1 LKFAFGGVF
10 HESNTFCPC
19 KTTLK
24 HFQNGYLGC
33 GKDIISTSKGKKG
46 FFGGVIDAA
55 SELAVQLYPTIAA
68 AASPY
73 GPVEKTAFDYI
84 TSKLLLSLEQA
95 GTIDGVILCLHGG
108 MVAENYLDPE
118 GEILF
123 LVREKVGPKIPIV
136 CTLDMHANFSQRMVD
151 TADAFFGN
159 NENPHLDSYDR
170 GVEASQVLY
179 KIAKG
184 RLKPVMALKKPG
196 MLPPTLKVNPPHSGP
211 MVKLFNRAFAME
223 KNPQVINVNM
233 ASGFPWSDVPDV
245 GMGVVTVVHKD
256 RGLAEKLAE
265 ELCQK
270 LWDARQEFLPSLTPI
285 DEAVEKAM
293 RAEKGPVI
301 LADVADNPGDGTTED
316 STGILRSLIQHGAT
330 EVGFA
335 LIHDPEAVEKCVST
349 GVGSQVTL
357 DVGGKDP
364 TWGDPVTLTG
374 TVKTLSDGVFW
385 PLGPLYGGHQVGI
398 GRTVVLETKG
408 IEIIIA
414 EHTYPPN
421 DPEVFRRHGI
431 EPSRK
436 KILVVKTFK
445 MHMEPNYRPFTKE
458 IIEVDAPGQ
467 ASPNLKRFNWTR
479 IPRPMFP
486 IDDV

>member
-1 LKFAFGGVF
+1 MKFALGGVF

-24 HFQNGYLGC
+24 HFQIRC
-33 GKDIISTSKGKKG
+33 GEEIISTLKGKKS

-55 SELAVQLYPTIAA
+55 GELAVQLYPTIAA
-68 AASPY
+68 DASPY

-84 TSKLLLSLEQA
+84 TSKLLQSLEQA
-95 GTIDGVILCLHGG
+95 GAIDGVMLCLHGG
-108 MVAENYLDPE
+108 MVAENSPDPE
-118 GEILF
+118 GEILS
-123 LVREKVGPKIPIV
+123 LVQEKVSPKTPIV
-136 CTLDMHANFSQRMVD
+136 CTLDMHANVSQRMVD
-151 TADAFFGN
+151 NADAFFGN

-170 GVEASQVLY
+170 GVEATQVLY
-179 KIAKG
+179 RIAKG
-184 RLKPVMALKKPG
+184 ELKPVMALRKPG
-196 MLPPTLKVNPPHSGP
+196 MLPPTLKVNPPHTGP
-211 MVKLFNRAFAME
+211 MVQLFNKAFAME
-223 KNPQVINVNM
+223 KHPHVINVNI
-233 ASGFPWSDVPDV
+233 ASGFPWSDIPDA

-256 RGLAEKLAE
+256 RGLAERLTE
-265 ELCQK
+265 ELCQR
-270 LWDARQEFLPSLTPI
+270 LWDVRQEFLPNLTPI
-285 DEAVEKAM
+285 EEAVERAM

-316 STGILRSLIQHGAT
+316 STGILRSLLHHGAK

-335 LIHDPEAVEKCVST
+335 LIHDPEAVEQCIAT
-349 GVGSQVTL
+349 GVGSQVTV

-364 TWGDPVTLTG
+364 AWGGPVTLTG
-374 TVKTLSDGVFW
+374 TVKTISDGVFR
-385 PLGPLYGGHQVGI
+385 PQGPLYGGYEAGI
-398 GRTVVLETKG
+398 GRTVVIDTKG

-414 EHTYPPN
+414 EQTYPPN

-445 MHMEPNYRPFTKE
+445 MHMEPNYRPFTEE

-467 ASPNLKRFNWTR
+467 ASPNMKRFNWTR